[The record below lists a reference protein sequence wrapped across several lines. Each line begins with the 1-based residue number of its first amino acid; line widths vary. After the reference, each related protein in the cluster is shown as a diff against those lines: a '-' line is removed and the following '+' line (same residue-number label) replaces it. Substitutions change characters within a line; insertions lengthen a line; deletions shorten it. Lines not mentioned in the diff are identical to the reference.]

1 MLGGIGNVLGALLG
15 AVSFEAVRSAASAYA
30 ANSWQLIMGVVLVAI
45 VLFAPTG
52 LFGLGLRLFGRKEAR
67 Q

>member
-1 MLGGIGNVLGALLG
+1 
-15 AVSFEAVRSAASAYA
+15 
-30 ANSWQLIMGVVLVAI
+30 MGMVLVAI